1 MSQSASTGTW
11 IVVPTYNERDNVAA
25 FVDAVLEVVRD
36 GQVLIVDDNSPD
48 GTGILA
54 DALAAA
60 DQRVSV
66 LHREE
71 KAGLGAAYRAGFV
84 EALRHPEC
92 LRVVQM
98 DCDFS
103 HAPQDLPRLLQA
115 LEAGS
120 QLVLGSRYV
129 PGGSTPGW
137 SLRRRLISRVGSL
150 VARGVL
156 LLPYHDLTGGFKAW
170 RRETLAEIDLES
182 GYAQGYGFQVE
193 MTWLAH
199 RSGARI
205 TEVPI
210 TFRDRVAGMS
220 KMSGAIALEALLMV
234 IRLRASTIRGRK
246 TSARRSPT

>member
-129 PGGSTPGW
+129 PG
-137 SLRRRLISRVGSL
+137 VG
-150 VARGVL
+150 
-156 LLPYHDLTGGFKAW
+156 
-170 RRETLAEIDLES
+170 
-182 GYAQGYGFQVE
+182 
-193 MTWLAH
+193 
-199 RSGARI
+199 
-205 TEVPI
+205 
-210 TFRDRVAGMS
+210 
-220 KMSGAIALEALLMV
+220 
-234 IRLRASTIRGRK
+234 
-246 TSARRSPT
+246 

>member
-25 FVDAVLEVVRD
+25 FVHAVLEVVRD

-48 GTGILA
+48 GTGMLA

>member
-25 FVDAVLEVVRD
+25 FVDAVLEVVPD

-48 GTGILA
+48 GTGMLA

>member
-48 GTGILA
+48 GTGMLA

>member
-98 DCDFS
+98 DSDFS

>member
-36 GQVLIVDDNSPD
+36 GQVLIVDDNSSD
-48 GTGILA
+48 GTGMLA